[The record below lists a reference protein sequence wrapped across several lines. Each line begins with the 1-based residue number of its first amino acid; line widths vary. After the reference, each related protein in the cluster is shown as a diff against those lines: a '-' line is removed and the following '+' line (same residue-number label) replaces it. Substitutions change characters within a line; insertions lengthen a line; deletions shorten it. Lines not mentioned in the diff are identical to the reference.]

1 MESSKDL
8 STLVEMTMPLGHP
21 SPLPVI
27 PRPLSVIPS
36 VVEGSLHSLHSVE
49 MTNHDGRE
57 ISPCAT
63 LSRDDKPAEVKASSP
78 IRTSLY
84 EREGS
89 MRGSLKR
96 PSLRPGC
103 HFELAEKSID
113 DLFPWT
119 FKAICKRLGIP
130 VPLCLRPENIN
141 KPISAVPELVA
152 LGPRPLATNGTQEG
166 PSMVELSRSDDSDL
180 CHEMLTTFGFTQD
193 QMHRAA
199 ERFHLGRSKSGQT
212 IYWMIDDMGRC
223 LDGRLGDTW
232 VSTLLKARY
241 PAAAPYLTVEHCL
254 FGLHQVSLNDK
265 KPIGIVQSERSA
277 VILSELCPDLM
288 WMAYSYPSNLMVD
301 VLEPLQGHKVTLY
314 PLADPYMDNYLYCL
328 DLADRARK
336 LYHLDISV
344 SRFLEDNATDAQ
356 KQRNIDLLEF
366 MLEK

>member
-1 MESSKDL
+1 MNERSLSLSKGCHFEP
-8 STLVEMTMPLGHP
+8 VEK
-21 SPLPVI
+21 S
-27 PRPLSVIPS
+27 
-36 VVEGSLHSLHSVE
+36 
-49 MTNHDGRE
+49 
-57 ISPCAT
+57 
-63 LSRDDKPAEVKASSP
+63 PAEVKTSSP
-78 IRTSLY
+78 IRTSLF

-89 MRGSLKR
+89 IWGSLKR
-96 PSLRPGC
+96 PSLRRP
-103 HFELAEKSID
+103 
-113 DLFPWT
+113 FPWT
-119 FKAICKRLGIP
+119 FKAICTRMGIP

-141 KPISAVPELVA
+141 KPISAVPELV
-152 LGPRPLATNGTQEG
+152 EG
-166 PSMVELSRSDDSDL
+166 PSMVELSRSDDSAL
-180 CHEMLTTFGFTQD
+180 CHEMLTTFGFTED

-199 ERFHLGRSKSGQT
+199 KRFHLGCSKSGKT

-223 LDGRLGDTW
+223 LDGHLSDTW
-232 VSTLLKARY
+232 VSTMLKSRY
-241 PAAAPYLTVEHCL
+241 PECAPFLTVEHCL

-277 VILSELCPDLM
+277 VLLSELCPDLM
-288 WMAYSYPSNLMVD
+288 WMANSYPSNLMIN

-328 DLADRARK
+328 DLVDRARK